1 MSDKTRFY
9 KMTRPVK
16 FRRLKLIFKSIGLT
30 YEVGKERI
38 KYLFNYL
45 LYKLNILKR
54 YSYRTNTE
62 QVYPLEH
69 YLKLKHIQTGNFA
82 GTAIMN
88 LVLVSDIDI
97 DYFYREKDGAKKVT
111 YVVKNNEK
119 FSLFSSTILKD
130 IAINVNGKYHL
141 IDHLPTL
148 KVALAPPKT
157 TFGEAPNEPTKLKYK
172 TVTYDTRIL
181 KQLCH
186 KNLLGVD
193 MKPEDISEP
202 MAKYYYEYSCYE
214 IERFLGDILL
224 SSLVMEVKE

>member
-9 KMTRPVK
+9 RMTRPIR
-16 FRRLKLIFKSIGLT
+16 FRRLKLLFKSIGLT
-30 YEVGKERI
+30 YEVGKKRI

-69 YLKLKHIQTGNFA
+69 YLKLKHIQTENFA

-88 LVLVSDIDI
+88 LVLVSDIDT
-97 DYFYREKDGAKKVT
+97 DYFYKEKNGKKIIT
-111 YVVKNNEK
+111 YVVKDEEK
-119 FSLFSSTILKD
+119 FSLFSSTTLRD
-130 IAINVNGKYHL
+130 IAINVNGKFHL
-141 IDHLPTL
+141 IDCLPTL

-157 TFGEAPNEPTKLKYK
+157 IFGEAPDRPTELKYK

-181 KQLCH
+181 RHLCH
-186 KNLLGVD
+186 KMLLGVC
-193 MKPEDISEP
+193 MKPEDLSEP
-202 MAKYYYEYSCYE
+202 VARYYYEYSCRE
-214 IERFLGDILL
+214 IEEYLGNILL
-224 SSLVMEVKE
+224 SSLIMEVKE